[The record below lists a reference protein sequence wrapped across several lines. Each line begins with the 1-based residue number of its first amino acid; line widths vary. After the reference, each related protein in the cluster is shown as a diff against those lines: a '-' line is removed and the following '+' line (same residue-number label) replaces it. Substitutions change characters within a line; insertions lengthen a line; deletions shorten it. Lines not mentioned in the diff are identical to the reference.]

1 MLASVSC
8 SHRLRLEA
16 WREGRCRETPDG
28 LAVQRRPPD
37 CPERGRE
44 TERQTHRHT
53 HTHRER
59 ESQRG
64 REAER
69 QRGRHGGREG
79 GRDQARTEQGEPA
92 MPPSPALRELAD
104 GPRTQCWHAPSRAV
118 HLFVDEVDWP
128 LAKDAS
134 PASTKN
140 KNTFKFSR
148 WICPQNCQRA
158 CKHTKAALAGVA
170 SRFHHKVWS

>member
-53 HTHRER
+53 DTHTQRER
-59 ESQRG
+59 ETERQRG

-69 QRGRHGGREG
+69 QKDREGGMEGGREG
-79 GRDQARTEQGEPA
+79 GRERSTEAGRRGGNSQKDG
-92 MPPSPALRELAD
+92 REAA
-104 GPRTQCWHAPSRAV
+104 PAPSAASAAPVTDTRREGERLETQQPDRTACCGV
-118 HLFVDEVDWP
+118 RRRRPVSAKP
-128 LAKDAS
+128 LGQIRMSK
-134 PASTKN
+134 
-140 KNTFKFSR
+140 
-148 WICPQNCQRA
+148 
-158 CKHTKAALAGVA
+158 
-170 SRFHHKVWS
+170 